1 MKETLLEWT
10 FWLDFIK
17 HEYGYLVMND
27 YLQKQEWNW
36 DVVPEILSHPQTH
49 AGVTRAGVILEV
61 YEWRNFYH

>member
-1 MKETLLEWT
+1 
-10 FWLDFIK
+10 
-17 HEYGYLVMND
+17 MND